1 MSALPQSNIQG
12 SESNSELLKNY
23 IQKEED
29 ELQKVIQEAKHH
41 KKNLKFLKSQV
52 NAIDECLQNLQG
64 ELKERRSSIMA
75 VEVDGTITFANMEK
89 QIFDSIRQMD
99 GTAASIICQV
109 KDQHGS
115 VVSTLQCTKDVV
127 GIVALL
133 GKIKDD
139 ELNKVLSKFLGLETM
154 LAIVCKTFEGVQALE
169 RYEKDGT
176 IDKNTGLHGIASTI
190 GSTMN
195 GRFHVFCL
203 QNMRPF
209 AGEFVSDDPQKK
221 LALINPR
228 LPNGNLPHGFLGFA
242 VNMISVDDMHLSC
255 VTVRGHGLR
264 ETLFFNLFSR
274 VQVYISSDDMIKA
287 QPFITDGA
295 VSLDG
300 GIIKGSG
307 LLLVGRRDDVEIKF
321 PVADAKPNM
330 PKEVL
335 ELEKQIKFMEWKK
348 EMISS
353 DIQREKALLNITKCL
368 LKTKSDEYRML
379 INEELLNKA
388 RSPSSRPTIAS
399 EELLNKA
406 GSPSPRPTNAGEELL
421 SKARGPSPRPTNAGK
436 ELLTQS
442 PSLRP
447 TNGGEEL
454 LNKAWSLSPRPTN
467 AGSSTQ

>member
-1 MSALPQSNIQG
+1 MSALPRSNMKG
-12 SESNSELLKNY
+12 SASNSELFKSL
-23 IQKEED
+23 IQKEQD
-29 ELQKVIQEAKHH
+29 DLQKVTQEVKHH
-41 KKNLKFLKSQV
+41 EDNLKFLKSQV
-52 NAIDECLQNLQG
+52 NAIDESLQDLQG

-75 VEVDGTITFANMEK
+75 VEVDDTITFVNMEK
-89 QIFDSIRQMD
+89 QTLDSICQMD
-99 GTAASIICQV
+99 GTAASIICLV

-115 VVSTLQCTKDVV
+115 VASTLRCTKEVV
-127 GIVALL
+127 GIVASL
-133 GKIKDD
+133 GKVKDV
-139 ELNKVLSKFLGLETM
+139 ELNKVLSEYLGLETM

-176 IDKNTGLHGIASTI
+176 IDKNTGLHGIAPTI
-190 GSTMN
+190 GRTMK

-228 LPNGNLPHGFLGFA
+228 LPNGKLPHGFLGFA
-242 VNMISVDDMHLSC
+242 VNMINVDDMYLSY

-264 ETLFFNLFSR
+264 ETLFYNLFSR
-274 VQVYISSDDMIKA
+274 LQVYISRADMVKA

-307 LLLVGRRDDVEIKF
+307 LFFLGDRNEVEIKF
-321 PVADAKPNM
+321 PVADAKPSM

-335 ELEKQIKFMEWKK
+335 ELEMQIKFMEWKK

-353 DIQREKALLNITKCL
+353 DIQREEALLNSTKCL

-388 RSPSSRPTIAS
+388 RSPS
-399 EELLNKA
+399 
-406 GSPSPRPTNAGEELL
+406 PRPTNAGNTT
-421 SKARGPSPRPTNAGK
+421 S
-436 ELLTQS
+436 
-442 PSLRP
+442 
-447 TNGGEEL
+447 
-454 LNKAWSLSPRPTN
+454 W
-467 AGSSTQ
+467 